1 MQSPRSVGFFD
12 MFLVGFDFFF
22 MKTKKCYGVS
32 TNKYLPDSAAEDENN
47 NFITADSAAEDEHNN
62 FITAE

>member
-1 MQSPRSVGFFD
+1 